1 MIHSCCIPAK
11 LSPSR
16 MGCLY
21 RGSHDGLGLLAA
33 WSSGPGSQER
43 ELRCSQ
49 EACFC
54 SALVFSWQF
63 ACTDLWKACVLHSV
77 HLQPPPANSPVLVHQ
92 VDLLP
97 LSPEMGVFY
106 VDEIIIADTNLTGD
120 NQIHSPPWTCP
131 SNAVFELCWRGCFS
145 FNGERTYDSPS
156 FLPRSWREDG
166 VGILCPWPLY
176 LSN

>member
-1 MIHSCCIPAK
+1 MVLRPR
-11 LSPSR
+11 LEN
-16 MGCLY
+16 
-21 RGSHDGLGLLAA
+21 
-33 WSSGPGSQER
+33 WGSQER

-63 ACTDLWKACVLHSV
+63 ACTDLWKTCVHRSAQ
-77 HLQPPPANSPVLVHQ
+77 LQPPPANSPVLVHQ
-92 VDLLP
+92 IDLLP
-97 LSPEMGVFY
+97 LSPEMDMFY

-120 NQIHSPPWTCP
+120 YQIHSPPRTCP
-131 SNAVFELCWRGCFS
+131 SNAVFELFWRGCFS
-145 FNGERTYDSPS
+145 VNGERTYDSPS

-166 VGILCPWPLY
+166 VGILCPWPPY